1 MPTKKGK
8 FYRFRPGAVV
18 QSPMELDPAGPT
30 RPGLVGSDLAV
41 EGARKKSVWFDY
53 LPLVTILPAMVV
65 GRWVEV
71 YRQSNFI
78 LPSQRG
84 LVFVFFPW
92 LAQPGSNPEG
102 GPLVGGGGWGG
113 SMAWRICSRGAPIPG
128 WERVTTINL
137 IWGFVSP
144 VPLLEFW
151 QEDSLSI
158 ECNLT
163 DPAPSPYVG
172 GTMGARLAGRI
183 VPR

>member
-1 MPTKKGK
+1 MPTHKGK
-8 FYRFRPGAVV
+8 FYRFRRGEVV

-53 LPLVTILPAMVV
+53 LPMVVIIPAML

-84 LVFVFFPW
+84 LLFVFFPW
-92 LAQPGSNPEG
+92 LAAPGSNPEG
-102 GPLVGGGGWGG
+102 GPIPGGGAWLGTVE
-113 SMAWRICSRGAPIPG
+113 WRICSRGAPVPG
-128 WERVTTINL
+128 WESITTINL

-151 QEDSLSI
+151 QEDSLSV
-158 ECNLT
+158 EVKLT
-163 DPAPSPYVG
+163 DPAGAFVG